1 VGKLILSLLL
11 VAAQTVELPT
21 LVLPAAE
28 DAWVVRIVTS
38 GGFTGRGSGSYT
50 ASSSGDVSCLA
61 AAACP
66 GRLAPDTQRALSRLV
81 KAVPV
86 AAVSRPSPSSPTGS
100 CNDCVTTTMSVRR
113 RDRDEE
119 RMQTFSWDETTRA
132 SVPDDVLRLHA
143 AVLALA
149 APRSR

>member
-11 VAAQTVELPT
+11 VAAQAVELPT

-28 DAWVVRIVTS
+28 GAWVVRIVTS

-50 ASSSGDVSCLA
+50 ASSAGDVACLA

-66 GRLAPDTQRALSRLV
+66 GRLASDTQRALSRLV

-86 AAVSRPSPSSPTGS
+86 AAVSRPSPLSTTAN

-119 RMQTFSWDETTRA
+119 RIQTFSWDETTRA